1 MASALGLVSGTL
13 LLHLQYTRPPL
24 APLAPPRPCLS
35 PSTCALGGD
44 AGTLPAL
51 EWASAARIVARRR
64 VASPRCAAGAPP
76 PSDTSPRAG
85 VGALAAHP
93 RLLLALCACAYGT
106 NYPAIKL
113 IDDMAGAASGAA
125 LRFTVAALIMLPAL
139 FALGEREPRLV
150 SGRFALASMEPGVW
164 FALGYVAQVPSAPIA

>member
-35 PSTCALGGD
+35 PCALGGN
-44 AGTLPAL
+44 AAATRPAL
-51 EWASAARIVARRR
+51 EWASAARIVTRRR
-64 VASPRCAAGAPP
+64 AAPPRCAVGAPTS
-76 PSDTSPRAG
+76 SDTPSRAG

-113 IDDMAGAASGAA
+113 IDEMAGAASGAA